1 MAKNINNEIPD
12 VSHHRPVRDWNK
24 VKESCSFLLSKAT
37 QGTTFIDNTLDTFI
51 KNCEKNKIPY
61 WLYTFM
67 VKGDGKTQAKYMVD
81 KCKGK
86 VGKYFVGYIID
97 AEKNPS
103 TGTKPT
109 DSQVKTALDYLSSLD
124 VKWGLYTG
132 FADYSYYKNSITKAK
147 NSKNG
152 FWWEARYG
160 NNNGAY
166 NPKYPCNKGA
176 ALHQYT
182 SLGTCD
188 GISGK
193 IDLNRVVNGVR
204 GLDWFI
210 TPVSKPNEIPIV
222 LPNINVSIITDS
234 NLKSIYYKKYTGK
247 SNQIDV
253 VLRDIGVPNKYLGN
267 ATKRIPIAS
276 LNGIKEYNGTKEQ
289 NLKIISLA
297 KNGKLKKIV
306 SDASEYYKMYTGKS
320 EKIDEVFKAIGVPSK
335 YRNNK
340 ANRKPIATANAIN
353 NYNGTAAQNIK
364 LVKLAKKGKLKKV

>member
-1 MAKNINNEIPD
+1 MANNIKNKNTIPD
-12 VSHHRPVRDWNK
+12 ISHHRPIKDYNK
-24 VKESCSFLLSKAT
+24 VKASCSFLLSKAT
-37 QGTTFIDNTLDTFI
+37 QGTTFIDSTLNTFI

-61 WLYTFM
+61 WLYSFM
-67 VKGDGKTQAKYMVD
+67 VKGDGKAQAKYMVD

-86 VGKYFVGYIID
+86 VGEYFVGYVID

-103 TGTKPT
+103 TKTKPT
-109 DSQVKTALDYLSSLD
+109 DSQVKTALDYLSSLE

-166 NPKYPCNKGA
+166 NPKYPCNKGV

-193 IDLNRVVNGVR
+193 IDLNRVVNGVK

-210 TPVSKPNEIPIV
+210 TPVTTSKDNDKSDKSSKDDAKTP
-222 LPNINVSIITDS
+222 VSQSTT
-234 NLKSIYYKKYTGK
+234 YYKKYTGK
-247 SNQIDV
+247 SERIDD
-253 VLRDIGVPNKYLGN
+253 VLKVIGVPAKYRDNK
-267 ATKRIPIAS
+267 AKRRPVAVK
-276 LNGIKEYNGTKEQ
+276 NGINGYKGTAEQ
-289 NLKIISLA
+289 NLKLIRLA
-297 KNGKLKKIV
+297 KNGKLKKV
-306 SDASEYYKMYTGKS
+306 
-320 EKIDEVFKAIGVPSK
+320 
-335 YRNNK
+335 
-340 ANRKPIATANAIN
+340 
-353 NYNGTAAQNIK
+353 
-364 LVKLAKKGKLKKV
+364 